1 MASAVRAHFII
12 KGVCTSVTILC
23 DIVEIEVVEEMHC
36 NGHLVENGHFEDS
49 KDLICWT
56 GVGGASIE
64 LFDSSVFWSAK
75 ALSIISSSL
84 SLGHEP
90 SIMHALPVS
99 CFIEGKE
106 YYFKVFNH
114 LYDVDREE
122 FVCEKSAKHGDPKIC
137 LVVGIHCKADGI
149 RI

>member
-1 MASAVRAHFII
+1 
-12 KGVCTSVTILC
+12 
-23 DIVEIEVVEEMHC
+23 
-36 NGHLVENGHFEDS
+36 
-49 KDLICWT
+49 
-56 GVGGASIE
+56 
-64 LFDSSVFWSAK
+64 
-75 ALSIISSSL
+75 
-84 SLGHEP
+84 
-90 SIMHALPVS
+90 MHALPVS